1 MRATNHVLFVRCIA
15 VRAGRAPSTRA
26 LPWAAAELGMTL
38 SMFFNFDNT
47 VNDIWKSNNAKGK
60 E

>member
-1 MRATNHVLFVRCIA
+1 MLFVRCIA
-15 VRAGRAPSTRA
+15 VRAGRAPSTRV